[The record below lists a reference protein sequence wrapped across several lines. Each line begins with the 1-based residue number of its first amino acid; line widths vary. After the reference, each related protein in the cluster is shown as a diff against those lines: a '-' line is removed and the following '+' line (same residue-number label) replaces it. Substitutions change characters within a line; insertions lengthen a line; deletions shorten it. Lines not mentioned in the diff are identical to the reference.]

1 MEEYILANSVT
12 EERKK
17 VTILL
22 STIGTHTYDLLKD
35 LYTPDKP
42 NTKTFEEIVAKLMK
56 HLEPKP
62 TILAE
67 RYRLH
72 QRQQK
77 AGESV
82 ITYMAALRCLAK
94 ECNYGAFFEETI
106 RDKFVCGLAN
116 EGIKMKL
123 LQENNLTLPKVC
135 EITTAMETAC
145 KGHFKDTQ

>member
-1 MEEYILANSVT
+1 MATRLVGALGPFDQGTTQWSSYAERMEEYLLANGVT

-17 VTILL
+17 VAILL
-22 STIGTHTYDLLKD
+22 STIGSQTYDLLKD

-42 NTKTFEEIVAKLMK
+42 NTKSFEEIVTKLTE

-62 TILAE
+62 TVIAE

-82 ITYMAALRCLAK
+82 ITYMVALRRLAK
-94 ECNYGAFFEETI
+94 VCNYGAFLKKLSETSLYA
-106 RDKFVCGLAN
+106 G
-116 EGIKMKL
+116 
-123 LQENNLTLPKVC
+123 
-135 EITTAMETAC
+135 
-145 KGHFKDTQ
+145 